1 MKGGAVLPHS
11 LQRHEC
17 ADWIAQTS
25 HEITALTDDTWLV
38 RETECH
44 FTEGQWR
51 IFSDSLTA
59 AFRSADICE
68 DGIVHTENPA
78 MVQKHE

>member
-1 MKGGAVLPHS
+1 MKGGVVLPHS

-17 ADWIAQTS
+17 AVWIAQTS

-51 IFSDSLTA
+51 IFSDSLAA
-59 AFRSADICE
+59 AFRSADIRDKSTNE
-68 DGIVHTENPA
+68 PRV
-78 MVQKHE
+78 